1 MVALLIDCATVP
13 SMPLLAQAPK
23 PAGRG
28 PMGTLAERALISAA
42 VVLMRVIVVT
52 APALHLVTHLPH
64 RESARLRPTSLSL
77 SG

>member
-1 MVALLIDCATVP
+1 
-13 SMPLLAQAPK
+13 
-23 PAGRG
+23 
-28 PMGTLAERALISAA
+28 MGTLAERALISAA